1 MIILGS
7 GSRGWT
13 DRPTILRTLHAWYEQ
28 DAELV
33 VGDCPDG
40 ADPMMREIWA
50 RYTGRQ
56 PSVFEAHWTTLK
68 KAAGH
73 HRNGQMVDRV
83 LAASTRGEDHVCLF
97 FVALGADRQ
106 GSPGTMDCLAQAQT
120 AGLRTVALRWPSP
133 S

>member
-7 GSRGWT
+7 GSRKWT
-13 DRPTILRTLHAWYEQ
+13 DRATVLRTLHAWYEQ

-40 ADPMMREIWA
+40 ADPIMRELWA

-56 PSVFEAHWTTLK
+56 PNVFQAKWASLK
-68 KAAGH
+68 GGAGGA
-73 HRNGQMVDRV
+73 RNQLMVDRV
-83 LAASTRGEDHVCLF
+83 LAVSTRGEDHIALF

-106 GSPGTMDCLAQAQT
+106 GSPGTMDCLSRAEV
-120 AGLRTVALRWPSP
+120 AGLRTVVHRWPSH